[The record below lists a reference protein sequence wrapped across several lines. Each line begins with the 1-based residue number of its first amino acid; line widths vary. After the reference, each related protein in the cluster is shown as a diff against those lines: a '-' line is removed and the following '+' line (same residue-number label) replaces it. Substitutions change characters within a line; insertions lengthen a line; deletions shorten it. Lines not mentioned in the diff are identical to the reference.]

1 MKKPDLYRNNPYPI
15 DKSLSPLPSK
25 KLMKKTYLLSTALVT
40 LLMFVLNTAHAQ
52 INVIAQPVNSTICS
66 GNNTF
71 FAITATGPSITYQ
84 WQVNPG
90 TGFVDVTNTGVYS
103 NATTAIL
110 NITGGTTTLNGY
122 TYRCLMASSS
132 YADTSDTVVLT
143 VNGLPVIGTD
153 PIASTI
159 CAGSNTAFTV
169 AATGTGLNY
178 QWQVNTGS
186 SWVNIANGG
195 VYSNATTSTLD
206 ITAATANMN
215 TYQYRCVVS
224 GTCAPNDTSNAV
236 ILTVNSLPAIGT
248 EPVAASVC
256 AGSNTSFTLA
266 ATGTALT
273 YQWQV
278 NSGSGW
284 SDLTN
289 TGVYSNTT
297 TNTLNITAATA
308 GMNTYQ
314 YRCVVGGTCAP
325 NDTSNAVALTV
336 NTLPVIGT
344 EPVASTICEGLNTSF
359 AVVATG
365 TAAAYQW
372 QVNTGSAWVDITN
385 AGVYSN
391 ATTATLNITAAT
403 ASMNA
408 YQYRCIVSGTCT
420 PNDTSNIV
428 ALTVNTAPVVSTE
441 PVNTSVCEGS
451 NTSLTLTATGTALT
465 YIWQVNDGTGWANV
479 TNGPLYSNATTNTLN
494 ITAAPFS
501 INTYQYRCIVGGTCA
516 PEDTSAVV
524 TLTVNTLPVV
534 VTDPVASTICEG
546 ANTSFAI
553 TATGTAAA
561 YQWQVNT
568 GSGWTNV
575 ANAGVYSNATTATLN
590 ITAATASLTTYQY
603 RCIVSGTC
611 TPNDTSAAVAL
622 TVNTLPVIGTEP
634 VNATICQNM
643 NTSFTLAATGTALSY
658 LWQVNDGSGWA
669 NTTNGSLYSNVT
681 TNTLNITA
689 ATVSMNTY
697 QYRCIV
703 SGTCAPNDTSAVVTL
718 TVNMLPKINTDPVSS
733 TICAGNNTSFSVAA
747 VGTAIVYQ
755 WQVNDGTG
763 WTNVANAG
771 VYTNATTN
779 ALDITAATASMNM
792 YQYRC
797 IVSGTCSPNDTSDV
811 VTLRVNTPSV
821 VTTEPVNTA
830 ACLGSNTSFTLA
842 STGTATSFIW
852 QVNTGSGWTFLTNGS
867 TYNNVTTNTLNIASV
882 TMAMD
887 GYQYRC
893 LVMGVCT
900 PDDTSAVV
908 TLTINTLP
916 DITADP
922 VASTICAGNN
932 TSFAVTAT
940 GTNAAYQWQVNTGS
954 SWANITNTGVYTN
967 ATTNT
972 LNITAAT
979 AGMNTYQYRC
989 IVSGACAPNDTSAAV
1004 ALTVNTP
1011 AVIGTEPSNRTICDA
1026 DNTTFAVAATGSG
1039 LAYQWQVNDGSGW
1052 ADISNTG
1059 VYTTATTNTLTIT
1072 GATVG
1077 MTTYQYRCIVSG
1089 TCANDTSAE
1098 VTLVVNTPAAVT
1110 SQAVAQT
1117 ICAGDNTSFNI
1128 VASGTGL
1135 TYRWQVNTG
1144 SGWSNVSNG
1153 GVYSNATTTTLNIT
1167 AATASMNTYQYRC
1180 RISNGCGN
1188 LNSTPVTLTVNTP
1201 PVITTEPVNTTICE
1215 GSNTSL
1221 SVVTTGSPIT
1231 YKWQMDDGT
1240 GWVDLANDA
1249 IHNNVATATL
1259 AITGATVSMT
1269 NHQYRCVV
1277 NGACSPSDTSNA
1289 VILTVNTLPNIVT
1302 QPATNIIICEGSNA
1316 SLNTV
1321 ATGTGISYQWQ
1332 VNSGAGFNNISDNAT
1347 YSGSG
1352 TNTLNISSAS
1362 YTLNNYQYRCVVRGA
1377 CSPDAMTAIVD
1388 MHVNKNTAILSQIL
1402 ADTICEG
1409 VNTQLPIL
1417 AEGTSL
1423 TYQWQVNAG
1432 SGFTNVINTGIYS
1445 GANTNTLSLTAPMGN
1460 VNGYIFKC
1468 IVNGTCGSQQVTTD
1482 IPLTIE
1488 YFPTITQQ
1496 PVDDSVDAGD
1506 NVTFSVTATG
1516 THISY
1521 QWQVDEKTGTFV
1533 DLFDNAVYSGSKTNK
1548 LTITNAFQSK
1558 NGFTYRCI
1566 VAGKCTI
1573 PDTSNVALLKVG
1585 SPVSVHNVNSNT
1597 AGITVYP
1604 NPVSGSELMVKMQNA
1619 GTGKFNA
1626 HIVDQFGRI
1635 IKSGSLEFTQGNVA
1649 RIDVSAL
1656 VPGVYTLQLSN
1667 DKGEQLDITRF
1678 TKQ

>member
-1 MKKPDLYRNNPYPI
+1 MKKPDLYRKDPYPI
-15 DKSLSPLPSK
+15 DKSLPILPSK

-71 FAITATGPSITYQ
+71 FAITATGPSIAYQ

-90 TGFVDVTNTGVYS
+90 SGFVDVTNTGMYS

-122 TYRCLMASSS
+122 TYRCLMASST
-132 YADTSDTVVLT
+132 YADTSDTVTLT
-143 VNGLPVIGTD
+143 VNGLPAIGTD
-153 PIASTI
+153 PVASTI
-159 CAGSNTAFTV
+159 CAGSNTSFTV

-186 SWVNIANGG
+186 TWANVANGG

-236 ILTVNSLPAIGT
+236 VLTVNSLPAIGT

-256 AGSNTSFTLA
+256 EGSNTSFTLA

-278 NSGSGW
+278 NSGSSW

-372 QVNTGSAWVDITN
+372 QVNTGSGWADITN

-391 ATTATLNITAAT
+391 ATTATLNITAAA

-408 YQYRCIVSGTCT
+408 YQYRCVVSGTCT

-428 ALTVNTAPVVSTE
+428 ALTVNTAPLVGTE

-465 YIWQVNDGTGWANV
+465 YIWQVNDGSGWSNV
-479 TNGPLYSNATTNTLN
+479 TNGSLYSNATTNTLN

-546 ANTSFAI
+546 TNTSFAI

-561 YQWQVNT
+561 YQWQINT
-568 GSGWTNV
+568 GSAWADIT
-575 ANAGVYSNATTATLN
+575 NAGVYSNATTAALN
-590 ITAATASLTTYQY
+590 ITAATA
-603 RCIVSGTC
+603 
-611 TPNDTSAAVAL
+611 
-622 TVNTLPVIGTEP
+622 
-634 VNATICQNM
+634 
-643 NTSFTLAATGTALSY
+643 
-658 LWQVNDGSGWA
+658 
-669 NTTNGSLYSNVT
+669 
-681 TNTLNITA
+681 
-689 ATVSMNTY
+689 SMNTY

-733 TICAGNNTSFSVAA
+733 TICAGSNTSFSVAA

-779 ALDITAATASMNM
+779 TLDITAATASINM

-797 IVSGTCSPNDTSDV
+797 IVSGTCSPNDTSDI

-852 QVNTGSGWTFLTNGS
+852 QVNTGSGWTNLTNGS
-867 TYNNVTTNTLNIASV
+867 TYSNVTTNTLNIASV
-882 TMAMD
+882 TMTMD

-916 DITADP
+916 NITADP
-922 VASTICAGNN
+922 VASAICAGNN

-1221 SVVTTGSPIT
+1221 SVVTTGSALT
-1231 YKWQMDDGT
+1231 YKWQMDNGT
-1240 GWVDLANDA
+1240 GWIDLANDA
-1249 IHNNVATATL
+1249 IHNNVGTATL
-1259 AITGATVSMT
+1259 AITGATASMT

-1277 NGACSPSDTSNA
+1277 NGVCSPSDTSNA
-1289 VILTVNTLPNIVT
+1289 VILTVNTLPTIVT

-1332 VNSGAGFNNISDNAT
+1332 VNSGAGFNNITDNST

-1352 TNTLNISSAS
+1352 TNTLNISAAS
-1362 YTLNNYQYRCVVRGA
+1362 YTLNNYLYRCVVRGA

-1432 SGFTNVINTGIYS
+1432 SGFTNVTNTGIYS

-1533 DLFDNAVYSGSKTNK
+1533 DLFDNAVYSGTKTNK

-1573 PDTSNVALLKVG
+1573 PDTSNAALLKVG
-1585 SPVSVHNVNSNT
+1585 SPVSVHNVNGNT

-1604 NPVSGSELMVKMQNA
+1604 NPVSGSDLMVKMQNA

-1656 VPGVYTLQLSN
+1656 VPGVYTLQVSN